1 MPVTEE
7 AVAVIANA
15 RKVQGVTGSSLWVV
29 HRKTLLVAGS
39 REEVAWAKSMVEEL
53 LQEYEALVVTPSM
66 PENSLEMQLKGG
78 QVEVVARQVE
88 EVQGGTLARLRLSGR
103 TVTIS
108 GSREQVTLARAA
120 LQRLPEGTTEV
131 KVKSAERHTVR
142 LRGLPFSAT
151 EQDIREWFR
160 PTATCLAVHRILKPG
175 PGPGVGRRRWSS
187 GAGRR

>member
-1 MPVTEE
+1 MEE

-78 QVEVVARQVE
+78 QVE

-151 EQDIREWFR
+151 EQDVREWFR